1 MDANSSLAALLAI
14 ALVAAAAPIVV
25 GLFPRVHLPQ
35 VVVFLI
41 GGVLIGPHVL
51 GLAEPA
57 SIAPFVNLGLGFLFL
72 LAGYEL
78 DFGAL
83 RATPGR
89 LAILGWFVSLA
100 LALGVVGLLAATKFV
115 HAFVP
120 VSLALTTTALGILLP
135 ILRENGMLGGPF
147 GDRVVAAGAV
157 GEFFPIVAIA
167 VFLSAKGQ
175 FVGLVSLVVVALAAV
190 ALSYGPRLI
199 RGRRVGQIIHVGE
212 DSTTQTTLRWT
223 ILMLLFL
230 LVVAARFG
238 LDVVLGAF
246 LAGGVLRRWAPGD
259 TERLDSKL
267 DAIGYGF
274 FIPIFFVAS
283 GMSLDLPSIARSP
296 GRVLVFFVLLL
307 LVRGVPALVIYRRSL
322 ARRERFEMMLLSAT
336 SLPLLVALSQIGLA
350 NHTMLPE
357 NAAALVGAGVL
368 SVMIYPGTA
377 LAIRRRRSAPTGVTL
392 PPDTSTIEEEP

>member
-1 MDANSSLAALLAI
+1 MDANPSLGALLAI
-14 ALVAAAAPIVV
+14 ALVAATAPIVV
-25 GLFPRVHLPQ
+25 GLFPRMHLPQ

-41 GGVLIGPHVL
+41 GGVIIGPFVL
-51 GLAEPA
+51 GWAEPA
-57 SIAPFVNLGLGFLFL
+57 GIAPFVNLGLGFLFL

-78 DFGAL
+78 DFGVL
-83 RATPGR
+83 RARPGR
-89 LAILGWFVSLA
+89 LAIIGWFISLA
-100 LALGVVGLLAATKFV
+100 LALGVVGVLAATGFV
-115 HAFVP
+115 RAFVP

-135 ILRENGMLGGPF
+135 ILRENGLLGGPF
-147 GDRVVAAGAV
+147 GDRIVAAGAV

-175 FVGLVSLVVVALAAV
+175 FVGLVSLIIVALAAV
-190 ALSYGPRLI
+190 GLSYGPRLL
-199 RGRRVGQIIHVGE
+199 RGRRVGQIIQAGE
-212 DSTTQTTLRWT
+212 NSTTQTTLRWT

-259 TERLDSKL
+259 TERLDAKL

-283 GMSLDLPSIARSP
+283 GMSLDLTSIARSP

-307 LVRGVPALVIYRRSL
+307 VVRGAPALVIYRRSL
-322 ARRERFEMMLLSAT
+322 ARRERFELMLLSAT
-336 SLPLLVALSQIGLA
+336 SLPLLVALSHIGLA
-350 NHTMLPE
+350 NGTMLPE

-368 SVMIYPGTA
+368 SVLVYPAIA
-377 LAIRRRRSAPTGVTL
+377 LGIRRRGEPATATL
-392 PPDTSTIEEEP
+392 PQDTSTFEEEP